1 MVAVDGRKY
10 QVGDYVIDTALYRIT
25 TAGTIVPVEPKVF
38 DLLVYLIQ
46 HRDRVLSREELF
58 QKVWDG
64 REVSDATL
72 SNHVKGARRALG
84 DSGELQQTIQTIRG
98 RGYQFVAPVNELV
111 EGVAVQAVG
120 PARPVWVLPL
130 ATAILLVVAAGIFG
144 WRHLGSGDVRAAQ
157 GEPQLLVVPIE
168 VAVTDPERW
177 QPWTDELT
185 RRVISDLR
193 QVSGMR
199 VKDRATAFAFQKD
212 RMHGSIRK
220 QLPDVRYV
228 LSGVL
233 RMAADNAP
241 GVTMEL
247 DDLHKGEQVW
257 RKSYAYPRSPD
268 AASLAE
274 MQTAIAA
281 AVSES
286 LQVAI
291 VDDARRAPRGSRA
304 LPTNNGGALALYVEG
319 WKHLQVP
326 DYGSLKTAI
335 ALFDRAIE
343 LDGKFYEAHLARGE
357 AYRLIYGYYETPK
370 DVLPKVVAAFEK
382 ARELRPD
389 SAEPLSALGLS
400 YALAWDWDRAWENL
414 TAARKKDPDLPTTD
428 LGFAVY
434 YSGMGEVELM
444 KQALYRA
451 RDSDPLNVELAD
463 WGNWTLFLTGQV
475 DASREWGN
483 AMMEKHPGVGFITSG
498 AAVGVYMAAD
508 YSRAVKLAEKGRLLE
523 DSPLAQIILAQAYGY
538 NGQKSEVRPLLEK
551 AANSGV
557 YTCPYESAVGYLTVG
572 DTDTAM
578 ALLEQAYQKRSNC
591 LVFLRVDPRL
601 KPIRESP
608 RHREHYLDLLAR
620 VGLDDARVKAYP
632 R

>member
-1 MVAVDGRKY
+1 MAAADGRKY
-10 QVGDYVIDTALYRIT
+10 QVGDYLIDTTLYRIS

-38 DLLVYLIQ
+38 DLLVYLIR

-58 QKVWDG
+58 QQVWEG

-72 SNHVKGARRALG
+72 SNHMKSARRALG
-84 DSGELQQTIQTIRG
+84 DSGELQQTIQTIRS
-98 RGYQFVAPVNELV
+98 RGYQFVAPVSELT
-111 EGVAVQAVG
+111 EGVAVEAAR
-120 PARPVWVLPL
+120 PRRPVWVLPL

-144 WRHLGSGDVRAAQ
+144 WRYQGSGNAPARQ
-157 GEPQLLVVPIE
+157 GEPHLLVVPIE
-168 VAVTDPERW
+168 AAVTDPERW

-185 RRVISDLR
+185 RQVISGLR

-199 VKDRATAFAFQKD
+199 VKDRATAFTFQKD
-212 RMHGSIRK
+212 RTHEFIRK

-233 RMAADNAP
+233 RLAADNSP

-247 DDLHKGEQVW
+247 DDLQTGEQVW
-257 RKSYAYPRSPD
+257 TKSYAYPRSVD
-268 AASLAE
+268 VASLAE
-274 MQTAIAA
+274 MQSAIAA
-281 AVSES
+281 DEKRA
-286 LQVAI
+286 LRG
-291 VDDARRAPRGSRA
+291 ARR
-304 LPTNNGGALALYVEG
+304 LPTNNGEALALYVEG

-326 DYGSLKTAI
+326 DYESLKKAI
-335 ALFDRAIE
+335 VLFERAIE
-343 LDGKFYEAHLARGE
+343 LDGNFFEAHLARGE
-357 AYRLIYGYYETPK
+357 AYRTIYGYYETPK

-400 YALAWDWDRAWENL
+400 YALAWDWNRAWESL
-414 TAARKKDPDLPTTD
+414 TAARARDPNLPTTD
-428 LGFAVY
+428 LGFAIY
-434 YSGMGEVELM
+434 YSGLGEVELM

-451 RDSDPLNVELAD
+451 RDNDPLNVELAD
-463 WGNWTLFLTGQV
+463 QGNWALFLTGEIE
-475 DASREWGN
+475 ASREWGN
-483 AMMEKHPGVGFITSG
+483 AMMEKHPGVGFITSD
-498 AAVGVYMAAD
+498 AAVGAYMAGD
-508 YSRAVKLAEKGRLLE
+508 YARAVKLAQKGRLLE

-538 NGQKSEVRPLLEK
+538 NGQKGEVRPLLEK
-551 AANSGV
+551 AAQSGV
-557 YTCPYESAVGYLTVG
+557 YTCPYESAVGYLTIG
-572 DTDTAM
+572 ETDTAM
-578 ALLEQAYQKRSNC
+578 SLLEEAYQKRSNC

-620 VGLDDARVKAYP
+620 VGLDDAKVKAYP